1 LKEEEKNGMKE
12 ILAMLLVLGSFA
24 VLMGEVFCRYLWG
37 FSIEWADEVSR
48 LLLVWIT
55 FGGIALAIREHREI
69 FVTTIR
75 LRLSEAAK
83 RKWFAF
89 LNLLGLAFNL
99 FLLTFGLQMVFFA
112 WTIQTESLGLPYS
125 FFYLSLPVGSAGAI
139 YYFIRRIRRG
149 ERGPEVSSG

>member
-1 LKEEEKNGMKE
+1 MKE

-55 FGGIALAIREHREI
+55 FAGIALAIREHREI

-89 LNLLGLAFNL
+89 LNLLALAFNL
-99 FLLTFGLQMVFFA
+99 FLLIFGLQMVFFA

-125 FFYLSLPVGSAGAI
+125 FFYLSLPVGSAGSI
-139 YYFIRRIRRG
+139 YYFIRRIRRA